1 MAIWHDPQISLPAL
15 TALGRGNM
23 AEHLGIE
30 FTAIGPDWLAA
41 RMPVTERT
49 TQPWGRLHGGA
60 SVALAE
66 TVGSI
71 AAMLTLDPDEGA
83 AVGLE
88 INANHVRPA
97 SSGFVH
103 AVARSENI
111 GRTTQIWSIRTTD
124 DTERLVSI
132 ARITLAIIPAKAA
145 KPHPNTESR
154 TGRRRVAQPK
164 QSLEQFL
171 GALIEGFA

>member
-30 FTAIGPDWLAA
+30 FTAIGPDWLEA
-41 RMPVTERT
+41 RMPVTERS

-71 AAMLTLDPDEGA
+71 AAMLTLNPDEGA

-111 GRTTQIWSIRTTD
+111 GQTTQIWSIRITD
-124 DTERLVSI
+124 DTERLISI
-132 ARITLAIIPAKAA
+132 ARITLAIIPARAA
-145 KPHPNTESR
+145 KPYRTTEAG
-154 TGRRRVAQPK
+154 TDRRQVAPPK
-164 QSLEQFL
+164 QRFEQFL
-171 GALIEGFA
+171 GALFEGFA

>member
-1 MAIWHDPQISLPAL
+1 MVIWHDPQISLSAL

-30 FTAIGPDWLAA
+30 FTAVGPDWLEA
-41 RMPVTERT
+41 RMPVTEHT

-66 TVGSI
+66 TVGSV
-71 AAMLTLDPDEGA
+71 AAMLTLNPDEGA

-103 AVARSENI
+103 AVARAENI
-111 GRTTQIWSIRTTD
+111 GRTTQIWSIRITD
-124 DTERLVSI
+124 DAERLVSI

-145 KPHPNTESR
+145 KPHPKTEAATDNR
-154 TGRRRVAQPK
+154 QVAPPK
-164 QSLEQFL
+164 ARFEQFL